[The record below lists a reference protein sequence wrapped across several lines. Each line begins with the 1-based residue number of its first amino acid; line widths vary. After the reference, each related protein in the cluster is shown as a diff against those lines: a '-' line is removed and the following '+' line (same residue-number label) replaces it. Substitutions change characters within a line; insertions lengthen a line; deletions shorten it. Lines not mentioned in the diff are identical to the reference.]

1 MKTKKVKVR
10 SKEWFEKNGYT
21 NKDAKVTR
29 YMEPGGMSKD
39 LIGKIINANKT
50 SLGWY
55 SEGWYIDKWMC
66 EPDTWK
72 NEKIRYEIGL
82 KCQTPCPYNKL
93 GDERFVFSHNCTNT
107 CNSFVKVN
115 KKKQIVTCSY
125 KKDKALEAKPLKIRG
140 SVDISKHALDSM
152 AYHLS
157 QCEWVRPSLFP
168 IFARKYNEK
177 DMQKAYEAGANT
189 KEQFDKWIK
198 DFK

>member
-125 KKDKALEAKPLKIRG
+125 KKDKALEAKSTTAEEATIRMF
-140 SVDISKHALDSM
+140 DICKDVTWDIMQQAFDDS
-152 AYHLS
+152 
-157 QCEWVRPSLFP
+157 R
-168 IFARKYNEK
+168 EK
-177 DMQKAYEAGANT
+177 E
-189 KEQFDKWIK
+189 ERFDKWIK
-198 DFK
+198 YFK